1 MTGELRPLDL
11 SQREGTSISISR
23 QLLDYLLSGRVQPG
37 DRLPPERKLAET
49 LGVGRSVIREA
60 LKSLTL
66 LGLLEVRLG
75 DGTYVK
81 RIDAEILPQSIEWGL
96 ALGVHDVLDLL
107 EARRHLDVILV
118 GLAAQRRDDRD
129 VADLRGLVAAMK
141 AARRD
146 PARFGSAQ
154 IAFLRAI
161 AEVASNDVLSGAIS
175 TIRSLLQVWVA
186 RVPWTTE
193 VIDAE
198 VIDYRA
204 VVDTIAVGDGVA
216 ARAAMGLA
224 SDRANEQIRLALS
237 PDQPPTGTGTSTE
250 SPTAP

>member
-1 MTGELRPLDL
+1 MIGELGPIDL
-11 SQREGTSISISR
+11 SQREGTSVSISR

-96 ALGVHDVLDLL
+96 ALGVHDVIDLL

-118 GLAAQRRDDRD
+118 GLAAQRHDDRD
-129 VADLRGLVAAMK
+129 IADLRASVAAMK
-141 AARRD
+141 AARHD
-146 PARFGSAQ
+146 PVRFGSAQ
-154 IAFLRAI
+154 AALLRAI
-161 AEVASNDVLSGAIS
+161 AEVAGNDVLSGAVA
-175 TIRSLLQVWVA
+175 TIRTLLQAWVA
-186 RVPWTTE
+186 RVPWATGFIDTAVTE
-193 VIDAE
+193 YRELVDA
-198 VIDYRA
+198 IAAGDA
-204 VVDTIAVGDGVA
+204 VV
-216 ARAAMGLA
+216 ARTVMGRA
-224 SDRANEQIRLALS
+224 SDRANDQIRQAMS
-237 PDQPPTGTGTSTE
+237 PVE
-250 SPTAP
+250 

>member
-1 MTGELRPLDL
+1 VTGELRPIDL

-23 QLLDYLLSGRVQPG
+23 QLLDFLLSGRVQPG

-96 ALGVHDVLDLL
+96 ALGVIDLL
-107 EARRHLDVILV
+107 EARRHLDVIMV

-129 VADLRGLVAAMK
+129 VVDLRALVAAMK
-141 AARRD
+141 AGRRD

-154 IAFLRAI
+154 VAFLRAI
-161 AEVASNDVLSGAIS
+161 AEVAGNDVLSGAAS

-186 RVPWTTE
+186 RVPWRTE

-198 VIDYRA
+198 VIDYGA
-204 VVDTIAVGDGVA
+204 VVDGIAAGDRPA
-216 ARAAMGLA
+216 AQAAMGLA

-237 PDQPPTGTGTSTE
+237 PSQPPDLGTGTRAE
-250 SPTAP
+250 LPTSH